1 MKEHIQRTLDM
12 IGQQISITYYVYDGA
27 FGNNPCLQMVRS
39 CGLHMISKLQC
50 NSALWFPYEGEYSGH
65 GPHRKYGD
73 KVDYKNLPEKYLK
86 SKTVENGVEER
97 IYQIQLWPRI
107 SLSY

>member
-1 MKEHIQRTLDM
+1 
-12 IGQQISITYYVYDGA
+12 
-27 FGNNPCLQMVRS
+27 MVRS

-97 IYQIQLWPRI
+97 IYQIQLWHKDFPELLNVTVIQRI
-107 SLSY
+107 YLKDGKTGHVVLFSDDLGCHTIR